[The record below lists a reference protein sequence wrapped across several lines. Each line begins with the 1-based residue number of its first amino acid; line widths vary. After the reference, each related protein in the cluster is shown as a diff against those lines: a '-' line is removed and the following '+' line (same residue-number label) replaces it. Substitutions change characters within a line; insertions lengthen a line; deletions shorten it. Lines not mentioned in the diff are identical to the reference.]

1 LEGDEDIDEECE
13 EGDLITNDDQDEM
26 EDLEG
31 EGDEGEGDEG
41 ETEEQM
47 DYYMR

>member
-1 LEGDEDIDEECE
+1 MEGDENLDEECE
-13 EGDLITNDDQDEM
+13 EGDLITNDDPDE
-26 EDLEG
+26 EDL

-41 ETEEQM
+41 ENEEQM